1 MAKQKPPIPVGDFPI
16 SKRTIN
22 LLASIDIHTSED
34 FINFTLQDIKA
45 IEGLGATLVTE
56 LQLFLKGAKI
66 KLKKSPPKEKKAPRW
81 DLETKEIMLFVLNGQ
96 VSNFG
101 IEMQKC
107 GQLIEKYGAET
118 IRNSRIP
125 EKVQPPTFRYFFTGG
140 RIAAWCDNYFRQF
153 APIRLKEA
161 PVTVL
166 KDAGGSEEPISI
178 PNAPEVAYVPKEK
191 APSSLADFLKFRK

>member
-1 MAKQKPPIPVGDFPI
+1 MAKQKQLIPVADFPI

-22 LLASIDIHTSED
+22 LLSSIGINTSED

-66 KLKKSPPKEKKAPRW
+66 KLKKSPPKERKAPRW
-81 DLETKEIMLFVLNGQ
+81 DPETKEIMLYVLGGQ
-96 VSNFG
+96 VSNYS

-107 GQLIEKYGAET
+107 GALIEKYGKET
-118 IRNSRIP
+118 IKNSKIP

-140 RIAAWCDNYFRQF
+140 LIASWCDNYFRQF
-153 APIRLKEA
+153 AQIRLKEA
-161 PVTVL
+161 PVAAL
-166 KDAGGSEEPISI
+166 KDTGIEEEPVKVV
-178 PNAPEVAYVPKEK
+178 NAPEVPYVPREK
-191 APSSLADFLKFRK
+191 APSSLADFLKLRK